1 MAKIFNN
8 SEFSKSNRHLTV
20 QLYQNL
26 GFYQIVFNFVAVYWS
41 KSQSLLF
48 KEITIMKRIRLYMT
62 AIVLA
67 MAGIMAMGVHA
78 QVLRDADFNSIGRI
92 NGNGVVRD
100 GTGRSAGSFD
110 ADGTVR
116 DAKGN
121 AVGAIKQLEIFDT
134 EGKRIGYINTDGTVR
149 DGESN
154 VLGYISINDGK
165 VTDAEKKTLGFARGV
180 RVDWIACYFFFH
192 FFDK

>member
-1 MAKIFNN
+1 
-8 SEFSKSNRHLTV
+8 
-20 QLYQNL
+20 
-26 GFYQIVFNFVAVYWS
+26 
-41 KSQSLLF
+41 
-48 KEITIMKRIRLYMT
+48 MKRIRLYVMVV
-62 AIVLA
+62 VLA
-67 MAGIMAMGVHA
+67 LAGVMATGASA

-116 DAKGN
+116 DIKGN
-121 AVGAIKQLEIFDT
+121 AVGVIKELEIFDT
-134 EGKRIGYINTDGTVR
+134 EGTRIGYINNDGTVR

-154 VLGYISINDGK
+154 ILGYISINDGK
-165 VTDAEKKTLGFARGV
+165 VMNAEKQTLGFARGV
-180 RVDWIACYFFFH
+180 RVDWIACYYFFH

>member
-1 MAKIFNN
+1 
-8 SEFSKSNRHLTV
+8 
-20 QLYQNL
+20 
-26 GFYQIVFNFVAVYWS
+26 
-41 KSQSLLF
+41 
-48 KEITIMKRIRLYMT
+48 MKRIRLYVM
-62 AIVLA
+62 AAVLA
-67 MAGIMAMGVHA
+67 VAGIMASQASA

-116 DAKGN
+116 DVKGT
-121 AVGAIKQLEIFDT
+121 AVGVIKELEIYDMAGT
-134 EGKRIGYINTDGTVR
+134 RIGYINTDGTVR

-154 VLGYISINDGK
+154 ILGYISISDGK
-165 VTDAEKKTLGFARGV
+165 VTDAEKKTIGFARGV

>member
-1 MAKIFNN
+1 MKHSWLFVSFLWFDQVSGLSLWTKIWVFIKL
-8 SEFSKSNRHLTV
+8 FLT
-20 QLYQNL
+20 LWL
-26 GFYQIVFNFVAVYWS
+26 DS
-41 KSQSLLF
+41 SLIGKLF
-48 KEITIMKRIRLYMT
+48 KEITIMKRMRLYMT
-62 AIVLA
+62 AVVLA
-67 MAGIMAMGVHA
+67 IAGIMATQASA

-100 GTGRSAGSFD
+100 SNMHSIGSFD
-110 ADGTVR
+110 ADGKVLNAAGKTV
-116 DAKGN
+116 GT
-121 AVGAIKQLEIFDT
+121 IKQLEIFDT
-134 EGKRIGYINTDGTVR
+134 EGNRIGYINTDGTVR

-165 VTDAEKKTLGFARGV
+165 VSNAEKQTIGFARGV

>member
-1 MAKIFNN
+1 M
-8 SEFSKSNRHLTV
+8 
-20 QLYQNL
+20 
-26 GFYQIVFNFVAVYWS
+26 VFNKV
-41 KSQSLLF
+41 
-48 KEITIMKRIRLYMT
+48 TTMKRIRLYMMG
-62 AIVLA
+62 IVLA
-67 MAGIMAMGVHA
+67 LAGMMSTGVQA

-100 GTGRSAGSFD
+100 GTMHSIGSFD

-121 AVGAIKQLEIFDT
+121 AVGVIKELEIFDT
-134 EGKRIGYINTDGTVR
+134 KGNRIGYINTDGTVR

-165 VTDAEKKTLGFARGV
+165 VSNAEKQTLGFARGV

-192 FFDK
+192 FFEK

>member
-1 MAKIFNN
+1 MA
-8 SEFSKSNRHLTV
+8 
-20 QLYQNL
+20 
-26 GFYQIVFNFVAVYWS
+26 
-41 KSQSLLF
+41 
-48 KEITIMKRIRLYMT
+48 

-67 MAGIMAMGVHA
+67 IAGFMATGVNA

-92 NGNGVVRD
+92 NGNGVVRND
-100 GTGRSAGSFD
+100 KMHSIGSFD

-116 DAKGN
+116 DVTGK
-121 AVGAIKQLEIFDT
+121 AVGTIKQLEIFDT
-134 EGKRIGYINTDGTVR
+134 EGNRSGYINTDGTVR

-154 VLGYISINDGK
+154 ILGYISINDGK
-165 VTDAEKKTLGFARGV
+165 VCNAEKQTIGFARGV